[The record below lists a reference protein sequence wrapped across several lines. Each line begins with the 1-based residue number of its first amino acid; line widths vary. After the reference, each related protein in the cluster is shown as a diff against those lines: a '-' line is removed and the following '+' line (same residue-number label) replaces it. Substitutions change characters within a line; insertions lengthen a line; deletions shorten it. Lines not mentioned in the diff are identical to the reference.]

1 MKFKTRLLSL
11 LFLLP
16 CALAAFGAA
25 DVRLKDNPHRRSVF
39 LQKIA
44 DKVNNHPR
52 SPWRA
57 AVSLKK
63 VSSHNDNAISSSNL
77 KFTRRQSYTQY
88 TKTGVDW
95 RSINL
100 LEIPDHQGSCGS
112 CWAFAAVHTFVDNMS
127 IRDKSK
133 ADSLSVQHVL
143 ECCRAYSCTGCDG
156 ASDNAAGFDFLTR
169 KFTVSQSCKAYRKND
184 RPCQAVC
191 SNGQSLMNITHFKLN
206 GFQRLSVNAAD
217 IKAALRKGPAL
228 AAIEI
233 YGDLYLYQTGIYEHL
248 EGPYMG
254 LHSVEMVGYG
264 NEGGKDFWI
273 IKNSWGYN
281 WGEDGYFR
289 IVAGQNEAKIEDHV
303 IVPILYPSSESTGTD
318 APLRAPP
325 GGTAEANVQEEDI
338 IEVGQFVAH
347 EVNPFCRDGMSDGD
361 LEFGNGTFTLE
372 RILRASRQVTEGVT
386 YKILAEVSLPKC
398 SVLMYVD
405 ATVHLGTNRNYTLL
419 ESQFLPPDSIPLAE
433 YKSLLSSGPTTCSS
447 LLAAFLAGLVLL
459 LLYMDSANNEFHTL
473 IVGLCMDG

>member
-1 MKFKTRLLSL
+1 MKVRTQLLTL

-16 CALAAFGAA
+16 CALAALGTV
-25 DVRLKDNPHRRSVF
+25 DVRLKDNPHRKSVF
-39 LQKIA
+39 LQEIA

-52 SPWRA
+52 SHWKA
-57 AVSLKK
+57 AVGLKK
-63 VSSHNDNAISSSNL
+63 ASSQKSSHDDNPISSNL
-77 KFTRRQSYTQY
+77 KLARRQSYSQY
-88 TKTGVDW
+88 TSTGVDW
-95 RSINL
+95 RSINR

-127 IRDKSK
+127 IRDHSK
-133 ADSLSVQHVL
+133 ANSLSVQHVL

-169 KFTVSQSCKAYRKND
+169 KFTVTKSCKEYRSND
-184 RPCQAVC
+184 RPCSAVC
-191 SNGQSLMNITHFKLN
+191 SNGQPLTETTHFTLN
-206 GFQRLSVNAAD
+206 GFRRLSRRVSD
-217 IKAALRKGPAL
+217 IKTALKQGPAL

-273 IKNSWGYN
+273 IKNSWGYK

-289 IVAGQNEAKIEDHV
+289 IVAGQNEAKIEEHV
-303 IVPILYPSSESTGTD
+303 IVPILTPISEDTGTD
-318 APLRAPP
+318 VPFRAPP
-325 GGTAEANVQEEDI
+325 GGTAEANVQEQDI

-347 EVNPFCRDGMSDGD
+347 EVNPFCRDGRSDGD
-361 LEFGNGTFTLE
+361 LEFGNGTFTLK

-386 YKILAEVSLPKC
+386 YKILSEMSLPKC

-405 ATVHLGTNRNYTLL
+405 ATVHLGTDGNYTLH
-419 ESQFLPPDSIPLAE
+419 ESQFLPPDSIPLAK
-433 YKSLLSSGPTTCSS
+433 YAALLSSKSGGLGAVHACSS
-447 LLAAFLAGLVLL
+447 VVIAFVVGVVLL
-459 LLYMDSANNEFHTL
+459 LLYMDAGELTYHP
-473 IVGLCMDG
+473 